1 MIDLTMEEM
10 GGLEGAGFWSGF
22 GCGLGAA
29 GAFALMVSPD
39 PLSKIALMAYAGT
52 LARCATAF

>member
-1 MIDLTMEEM
+1 MIDLTMDEM
-10 GGLEGAGFWSGF
+10 GELEGAGFWSGF
-22 GCGLGAA
+22 GCGLGAV

-39 PLSKIALMAYAGT
+39 PFSKVALMAYAGT